1 MLWERLDSFR
11 GVYMELID
19 LQKILDIELAKPLED
34 IDTNTVAEL
43 VDLLGENDI
52 PAEVAEKIANERA

>member
-1 MLWERLDSFR
+1 
-11 GVYMELID
+11 MELID

-34 IDTNTVAEL
+34 IDINTVAEL
-43 VDLLGENDI
+43 ADLLGENDI